1 MTILV
6 MKELAIRRF
15 QESLDLLEKPS
26 GDRSVDNTV
35 GRGETHGHHRPHSNT
50 FAVRDNARPNLAN
63 CKDRALRRIDDSD
76 EAVHTKHPKIR
87 DRESTAFIIQR
98 EKFFLLRLLRQLA
111 AFFGQLLQ

>member
-6 MKELAIRRF
+6 MKELEISCF
-15 QESLDLLEKPS
+15 QESLNFLEKPS
-26 GDRSVDNTV
+26 SDRSIDDTVV
-35 GRGETHGHHRPHSNT
+35 GRETHGHHRPHSNT

-87 DRESTAFIIQR
+87 DRESTAFVVTR
-98 EKFFLLRLLRQLA
+98 EKFFLLRLLR
-111 AFFGQLLQ
+111 